1 MGRRVLS
8 LLVCLLIFT
17 GMYAE
22 DFFSELDSFPEE
34 KIEFVPE
41 FEKPEIDLSQEKLFP
56 VESICG
62 KSFFRKD
69 TENKLK
75 LIYTFKKDFTY
86 SFRTEFGIMKMTVLG
101 EYEVSENT
109 IILHPKDYEAKVF
122 GIKAENM
129 DIKDS
134 AYEPVIFDCFV
145 ISKGVYLGGDFYKR
159 K

>member
-22 DFFSELDSFPEE
+22 DIFSELDSFPEE

-41 FEKPEIDLSQEKLFP
+41 FEKPEIDLSQEKIFP

-62 KSFFRKD
+62 KTFVRKD

-101 EYEVSENT
+101 EYEVKEST
-109 IILHPKDYEAKVF
+109 IVLHPKKHEAKIL
-122 GIKAENM
+122 GIKVENM
-129 DIKDS
+129 EIKDS